1 MKFNIETHNPN
12 PDYLREL
19 LEKAKLS
26 QRKAAHKMGITERMM
41 RYYLTDPKSEA
52 YRPAPYLV
60 QFALESLAEDNEQ
73 N

>member
-1 MKFNIETHNPN
+1 
-12 PDYLREL
+12 
-19 LEKAKLS
+19 
-26 QRKAAHKMGITERMM
+26 MGITERMM